1 MYTLLFFIPE
11 YPPPPLQEPD
21 IGDPTVK
28 LVVPDL
34 RPLSNVT
41 DRLKHLD
48 SKINLKANMA
58 GELEFGAAVCMFSFC
73 LFPFVFLNF
82 FLFLHYCV
90 LASVWESNS
99 TSTWLRVG
107 FHADVLL
114 QQNTLKSSMAGDQ
127 L

>member
-1 MYTLLFFIPE
+1 VFLVSIFFRMIMTRNNNVHSLILYTQIT
-11 YPPPPLQEPD
+11 PPPPQEPD

-34 RPLSNVT
+34 RPLCNVT

-58 GELEFGAAVCMFSFC
+58 GELEFGAAVCMFSFF
-73 LFPFVFLNF
+73 LFPSVFLNF

-90 LASVWESNS
+90 Y
-99 TSTWLRVG
+99 
-107 FHADVLL
+107 
-114 QQNTLKSSMAGDQ
+114 
-127 L
+127 